1 MASTII
7 GTGNQ
12 FRFFSE
18 DVVAYDEIPVGVYEV
33 CFSKMVGY
41 WIERTDAIAGP
52 SREKFYGEHMKKIQ
66 RITRNYPKFD
76 RSLGVMFSGAPG
88 MGKSMSTRELAHL
101 FQKEFELPVVIVKSN
116 TPGVAEF
123 IDKLGECMVLFDEF
137 EKVFPIDNEDNSA
150 QDQFL
155 PLFDGLSSQKR
166 LYVVTANN
174 TNKLSGPLVN
184 RPGRFHYHIS
194 FDYPGQDDV
203 REFLTD
209 NAPNAKPGEIEA
221 AVRFTAAVPL
231 NYDHLR
237 AVAFELNLGDEEF
250 SEFIGDINIKKTS
263 LQYYNCFITLPDG
276 EELMDQSSIDLFSA
290 EEVEELTFYS
300 KEKRVRIDIEFSLE
314 DYRVDE
320 DGEMQ
325 FKVISAKMSSNDRTG
340 EEEDVNV
347 SSVVAV
353 PYKSANGRYF
363 V

>member
-18 DVVAYDEIPVGVYEV
+18 DVVAYDNLPVGVYEV

-41 WIERTDAIAGP
+41 WVERTDAIAGP
-52 SREKFYGEHMKKIQ
+52 SREKFYGDHMKKIQ
-66 RITRNYPKFD
+66 RIIKNYPKFD

-88 MGKSMSTRELAHL
+88 MGKSMSTRELAYL
-101 FQKEFELPVVIVKSN
+101 FQKEFGLPVIIVKNN

-123 IDKLGECMVLFDEF
+123 IDMLGECMVLFDEF
-137 EKVFPIDNEDNSA
+137 EKVFPIGSEDGCA

-166 LYVVTANN
+166 LYVVTAND
-174 TNKLSGPLVN
+174 THKLSGPLVN

-209 NAPNAKPGEIEA
+209 NAPNAKPSEIEA

-237 AVAFELNLGDEEF
+237 AVAFELNLGEEGF
-250 SEFIGDINIKKTS
+250 AEFIDDINIKKTS

-276 EELMDQSSIDLFSA
+276 EELMDQSRIDLFSA

-300 KEKRVRIDIEFSLE
+300 KEKHISVEVEFSLG
-314 DYRVDE
+314 DYKVND

-325 FKVISAKMSSNDRTG
+325 FKVVSAKIVHNDRTR
-340 EEEDVNV
+340 EDEDVNI
-347 SSVVAV
+347 SSVIAV
-353 PYKSANGRYF
+353 PYKSPNGRYF